1 MRESDKKIKEYRKML
16 PGLRARISS
25 AAMFFL
31 VSIIMMVAS
40 TFAWVTLSIKPEVKG
55 IQTTITGNGN
65 LEVALASEDGEA
77 PLESAI
83 GDAEK
88 EITKRNKTWGNLVN
102 LSDESYGLSNI
113 VLRPASLNSSSLL
126 SSPLYA
132 ASYGEDGRVDE
143 LTSEFAYTNYNAEKK
158 TFMVPGTTQ
167 YGVRA
172 ISSVTYTFAGGSQ
185 IYAERL
191 QDAKSKLTLAKSE
204 YNALTGSDTNMT
216 TISTIMGTYL
226 TDKINGDGNAS
237 DYQKHV
243 PQIYAML
250 QQFEKCLD
258 ATGETM
264 LRIANLQLMLKQGN
278 TVDPYTMDTLMSA
291 SAAEL
296 SENGVAIEGFDTYK
310 SDKKLF
316 ATYLKKAEELN
327 RAVTENGTEVKWYQL
342 KDTVNFLIDI
352 NSTLVDGISVS
363 DLTAD
368 KMGSISA
375 ILGTSNHVAV
385 VTKGALYNIE
395 KILGTYMYAEKLP
408 ITVKY
413 GISITLKAD
422 IYTAA
427 SPDCYIPTAINKI
440 ENGNTNF
447 KGTDPVAADTYGM
460 AVDVWVRTNAQDDYL
475 VLEGGLVKTDTQ
487 KTDSAG
493 NKYYTDKDSGK
504 VILLTASG
512 KYIDETGVE
521 VEVNAD
527 NLEVTYEMAYK
538 GANRVWNDGN
548 ISDYATTQGN
558 GSCYIFYAET
568 PQEQAQSLELLRA
581 MTVVFVDDA
590 GKLLAY
596 ADMDTESYYAESGR
610 VTVPLKLRSTSLN
623 AGNDE
628 NGDPIYAITSL
639 VCGEAKRI
647 TALIYVDGA
656 KLSNTDV
663 LSENDIEGQLNI
675 QFGTASDLNAVKND
689 DVYYD
694 EIHITGKATPNKFD
708 FTQGDGSGSQDGKIK
723 SRVELYVDGEKPETV
738 KASFIRQIN
747 STQGTKQKEITFVK
761 DESGAY
767 VADVIFDSPGE
778 YVLRTAWLNG
788 VEYRLDEAIKVSIT
802 GFSISSV
809 GWNHVSNNEK
819 IMTADN
825 SHSETFT
832 IEFAGTSIQPSSVQA
847 LLTNEKNQ
855 QITVNFRKGTSNWS
869 GTAQF
874 TTSGKYSLDYVL
886 IDGEY
891 YDIPTTMKKRLEL
904 SLGMKAKVQLSQTV
918 FPDYDGSEKSIDVY
932 VTILDNVGNELEKM
946 DNASLQY
953 LSQSSSL
960 TENGLY
966 TSLIWNENKGR
977 YEGKFS
983 LKKAGAYQFA
993 YITIAGSTI
1002 NTATAPVIT
1011 AIPPVPPTYYANLTE
1026 ASIFAFGSDVNMRI
1040 ALADSSAVANGN
1052 IIAMLQK
1059 LDVDGNVEAEVKVK
1073 GTSAAHIGDTGNA
1086 SDVVDWLFK
1095 IPTTEELRGDDED
1108 STLSQLGTWK
1118 MTSLSIIG
1126 AYNDGVISTEEDPY
1140 IMNVEDKGIQTTIND
1155 EMTVH
1160 VSGNGQANITSNKFL
1175 EAGKADEGLAVQI
1188 RGAGGEVATG
1198 VTDVQVTYKLTS
1210 VKTSSGTTESGY
1222 NSDSKTALENQ
1233 ISVTANL
1240 IEETLDGVSQYILD
1254 SDNPMMLPY
1263 AGMYEVDKVSFKI
1276 GKNAFSTSVANN
1288 EKANVTEVSVN
1299 KDEAPSYT
1307 YEWQAPVVKV
1317 IGVSPETSDANNAN
1331 DGDTNIIYQKVTLV
1345 TKNNEITDTTATV
1358 YYNTKT
1364 ETVGIL
1370 GNYTTVSEYEC
1381 PTVQTE
1387 ISNLLNFNDA
1397 SMVINATGVTDG
1409 VKVCGSSSAV
1419 TFTYTSA
1426 EKSCTETIGSVGTL
1440 NKKNRYVLGMGAQ
1453 GTHIKVTGTKDNLN
1467 ITYTFQL
1474 VNPIT
1479 INNPY

>member
-1 MRESDKKIKEYRKML
+1 MRESDRKIKEYRKML

-65 LEVALASEDGEA
+65 LEIALASEDGEA

-132 ASYGEDGRVDE
+132 ASYGEDGRVNE
-143 LTSEFAYTNYNAEKK
+143 LTSEFAFTNYDKSTK

-226 TDKINGDGNAS
+226 TDEINGDGNAS

-258 ATGETM
+258 ATGETI
-264 LRIANLQLMLKQGN
+264 LRIANLQLMLKKGN

-296 SENGVAIEGFDTYK
+296 SENGVSIEGFDTYK

-316 ATYLKKAEELN
+316 AIYMNKIEEIN
-327 RAVTENGTEVKWYQL
+327 QTVTENGTEVKWYQL

-352 NSTLVDGISVS
+352 NSTLVDGTSVS

-368 KMGSISA
+368 KSGAIST

-413 GISITLKAD
+413 GISVTLKAD

-440 ENGNTNF
+440 ENGDTNF

-504 VILLTASG
+504 VILLTPSE
-512 KYIDETGVE
+512 KYIDETGEE

-568 PQEQAQSLELLRA
+568 PQEQAQSLELLKA
-581 MTVVFVDDA
+581 MTVVFVDDT

-596 ADMDTESYYAESGR
+596 ADMDTESCYAESGR

-663 LSENDIEGQLNI
+663 LSKNKMEGQLNI

-708 FTQGDGSGSQDGKIK
+708 FTQGDESEGQDGKIK

-767 VADVIFDSPGE
+767 VADVIFDAPGE

-788 VEYRLDEAIKVSIT
+788 VEYRLEEAIKVSIT
-802 GFSISSV
+802 GFAISSV

-819 IMTADN
+819 VMTADS
-825 SHSETFT
+825 SHSETYT
-832 IEFAGTSIQPSSVQA
+832 IEFAGNSIQPSSVQA

-874 TTSGKYSLDYVL
+874 TTSGTYSLDYVL

-891 YDIPTTMKKRLEL
+891 YDIPTTMKKHLEL

-966 TSLIWNENKGR
+966 TSLTWNENKAR

-1002 NTATAPVIT
+1002 NSATAPIVT

-1026 ASIFAFGSDVNMRI
+1026 ANIFAFGSDVNMRI

-1052 IIAMLQK
+1052 IIATLQK
-1059 LDVDGNVEAEVKVK
+1059 LDAEGNVEVEVKVK

-1140 IMNVEDKGIQTTIND
+1140 IMNVEDKGIETTIND

-1160 VSGNGQANITSNKFL
+1160 VSGNGQSIASNKFL

-1210 VKTSSGTTESGY
+1210 VKSSSGTTDSGY
-1222 NSDSKTALENQ
+1222 NSDSATALKNQ

-1240 IEETLDGVSQYILD
+1240 VEEAIDGVSQYILD
-1254 SDNPMMLPY
+1254 SDNPMMLAY
-1263 AGMYEVDKVSFKI
+1263 AGTYEVDKVSFKI
-1276 GKNAFSTSVANN
+1276 GNSAFSTSVANS
-1288 EKANVTEVSVN
+1288 EKANVTEVSIN

-1307 YEWQAPVVKV
+1307 YEWQAPVVK
-1317 IGVSPETSDANNAN
+1317 ITGVSPETSNAN
-1331 DGDTNIIYQKVTLV
+1331 TASDDENDSIYQKVTLV
-1345 TKNNEITDTTATV
+1345 TKNNEITNTTATV
-1358 YYNTKT
+1358 YFNTITKKA
-1364 ETVGIL
+1364 GYKDRI
-1370 GNYTTVSEYEC
+1370 TTVDHYVC
-1381 PTVQTE
+1381 PTVETE
-1387 ISNLLNFNDA
+1387 ISNLLDYNAA
-1397 SMVINATGVTDG
+1397 SLVINASGVMDG
-1409 VKVCGSSSAV
+1409 VDVSGNASAV

-1426 EKSCTETIGSVGTL
+1426 ETSSKQTIGSVGTYI
-1440 NKKNRYVLGMGAQ
+1440 KSNRYVLGMGAQ

-1467 ITYTFQL
+1467 ITYIFQL
-1474 VNPIT
+1474 ANPIT